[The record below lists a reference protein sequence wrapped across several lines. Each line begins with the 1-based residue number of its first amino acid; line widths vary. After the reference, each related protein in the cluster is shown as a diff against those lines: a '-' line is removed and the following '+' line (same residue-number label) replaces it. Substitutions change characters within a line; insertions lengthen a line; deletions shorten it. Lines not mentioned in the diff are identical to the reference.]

1 MELVYRSFETS
12 LLGLA
17 MALELVACLTL
28 GTAPSSVG
36 SLSVSLPMLT
46 VTSTVP

>member
-1 MELVYRSFETS
+1 MEWVYRSFETS

-17 MALELVACLTL
+17 MALGLVACLTL
-28 GTAPSSVG
+28 GNTPSSVG

-46 VTSTVP
+46 AASTAP